1 MNEPRPST
9 GVLPMIAT
17 VFRVMLLGLWRDR
30 GAMVMI
36 FALPPLMFF
45 VFAEVFSGTDGDSLQ
60 LRVQVHDRVG
70 SPLTAAL
77 AEAMT
82 ADEQLAAV
90 ALPAGEPEPRRA
102 VTSGEVDALIVIR
115 AEPAADLGADL
126 DAPAP
131 IVVVSDAARG
141 LAGPVVS
148 ARVQRLL
155 QRQFTQ
161 LGVARAAALVD
172 ALAGPYTD
180 AQRDDLAIAL
190 EELAAAPL
198 ADAASGASPDG
209 LVVQE
214 TLNGVDPDRGGIS
227 YYAGAVA
234 ILFLLFSAMQG
245 AISLIDERTSG
256 IVDRLVATPGGYPT
270 VVAGKALFLVGQG
283 VVQVTLIFAFAG
295 LFYGVD
301 WLGRFGPWLL
311 TATLASAAAA
321 GLGLLTASLC
331 RSRQQAQTASSF
343 VVLIL
348 SAIGGSMVP
357 RFMMPDWL
365 RELGWLTPNA
375 WAIEA
380 WQGLLWRGASPAE
393 LVPAWAVLAAAAA
406 LTIGISLWRA
416 RRQVA

>member
-1 MNEPRPST
+1 MTAAVS
-9 GVLPMIAT
+9 MIAT
-17 VFRVMLLGLWRDR
+17 VFRVMALALWRDR
-30 GAMVMI
+30 GAMLMV

-45 VFAEVFSGTDGDSLQ
+45 VFAEVFSGTDGDSLE
-60 LRVQVHDRVG
+60 LRVQVQDRVG
-70 SPLTAAL
+70 SPTTAAI
-77 AEAMT
+77 ARAMIGD
-82 ADEQLAAV
+82 ASLNAIPLAADD
-90 ALPAGEPEPRRA
+90 PDPRQA
-102 VTSGEVDALIVIR
+102 VTGGTVDALVVIR
-115 AEPAADLGADL
+115 AEPNADL

-131 IVVVSDAARG
+131 IVVISDAARG
-141 LAGPVVS
+141 LAGPVVA

-155 QRQFTQ
+155 QREF
-161 LGVARAAALVD
+161 LELSVARAAALVD
-172 ALAGPYTD
+172 ALAGPYTAD
-180 AQRDDLAIAL
+180 QQESLAIAI
-190 EELAAAPL
+190 EELASEAP
-198 ADAASGASPDG
+198 ADDEAASSDG
-209 LVVQE
+209 LVAQE

-245 AISLIDERTSG
+245 AISMIDERTSG

-301 WLGRFGPWLL
+301 WIGRFGSWLL
-311 TATLASAAAA
+311 TALLASAAAA
-321 GLGLLTASLC
+321 GLGLLTASLS

-357 RFMMPDWL
+357 RFMMPEWL
-365 RELGWLTPNA
+365 RDLGWFTPNA

-393 LVPAWAVLAAAAA
+393 IAPAWIVLAAAAA
-406 LTIGISLWRA
+406 VTIGISLARA